1 MTEFKELEKNKE
13 ISQDEHKRAQD
24 QLQKV
29 TDSFIADIDQIA
41 HGKEAE
47 LREV

>member
-1 MTEFKELEKNKE
+1 MTELKGLEKSKE

-29 TDSFIADIDQIA
+29 TDSFIADIDKIA
-41 HGKEAE
+41 HDKEAE
-47 LREV
+47 LMEV